1 MIIKMTKYSML
12 LLSADMDSF
21 LAGIQNIGMVD
32 ITRSAVAID
41 DSSRDV
47 VEKIASSKEM
57 AKKLAEFRKSNP
69 ELVAG
74 ASAATSVPEGEAL
87 LNAMTKAFARK
98 DEIAGTLGSLRMDYN
113 SALPW
118 GEFNRTDL
126 DKIAMAG
133 LVPHFYAVPDKAFRP
148 EWEEQYPLYLLNTI
162 AGRTYFTVLS
172 VQGEDYRF
180 PVSTEEKLPETNCAV
195 LASKIKEL
203 EAETEALNAEI
214 AVYTLHIDDLNG
226 YAEKIGEG
234 LDLYL
239 AKAASIKEGEGTI
252 CLMEGFAPSADD
264 DKVKAYLDGSPAY
277 YIAEAAKGE
286 DNPPVKLKNNRFSKL
301 FEPIGGLYELPSYDE
316 PDLTPYF
323 APFYMLFFGC
333 CLGDMGYG
341 LILLLTGIAAS
352 IFMPKFS
359 AYGKLVAWL
368 GFGSILMPLLS
379 GTFFG
384 MKVYDIVQMPDNIK
398 ALFFSDLKMFWFSI
412 IFGIFQ
418 IIFARML
425 KAIFAFGR
433 KDWDTG
439 LTEVGWSLVII
450 WLTCAYAGSQMGTTL
465 LPKMVSMP
473 MIIVGL
479 ALVLFCSKPSKNFF
493 LRPLKGVISLYDVT
507 GIFGDVLSYIRL
519 FGLGT
524 TGGILALVINS
535 IALSMSGLPYVGW
548 VLTVIVLI
556 FGHLAVMGLS
566 CLGAFVHPIRL
577 TFVEFYK
584 NSGFQGG
591 GRAYKPMKLTNKQ

>member
-1 MIIKMTKYSML
+1 MTKYSML
-12 LLSADMDSF
+12 ILSADMDSF
-21 LAGIQNIGMVD
+21 LAGIQGMGMVD

-41 DSSRDV
+41 DCSKEA
-47 VEKIASSKEM
+47 VEKIASSKEI
-57 AKKLAEFRKSNP
+57 AKKLVEFRKSNP
-69 ELVAG
+69 ALVDA
-74 ASAATSVPEGEAL
+74 ASTATSVPEDEAL
-87 LNAMTKAFARK
+87 FNAATKAFDRK
-98 DEIAGTLGSLRMDYN
+98 EDTAKALDTLRSEYN
-113 SALPW
+113 IALPW
-118 GEFNRTDL
+118 GEFSHSDL
-126 DKIAMAG
+126 KRIGQIG
-133 LVPHFYAVPDKAFRP
+133 LTPHFYAVPDKAFKQ
-148 EWEEQYPLYLLNTI
+148 EWEEEYPLYLLNKV
-162 AGRTYFTVLS
+162 AGKTYFVILS
-172 VQGEDYRF
+172 AKGEDYKF
-180 PVSTEEKLPETNCAV
+180 PISTEEKLPETNCIELSA
-195 LASKIKEL
+195 KIREK
-203 EAETEALNAEI
+203 EAEAEAINAEI
-214 AVYTLHIDDLNG
+214 AVYTLHIDKLNRF
-226 YAEKIGEG
+226 AASIGEG

-239 AKAASIKEGEGTI
+239 AKAGSVTEGEGSI
-252 CLMEGFAPSADD
+252 CLLEGFAPTADD
-264 DKVKAYLDGSPAY
+264 AKVKTFLDSSPAY
-277 YIAEAAKGE
+277 YISENAKGE

-450 WLTCAYAGSQMGTTL
+450 WLTCAYAGSQMDMTL

-591 GRAYKPMKLTNKQ
+591 GRAYKPLKLSNNK